1 MASSAVTAENEAPIE
16 LSEERKARLERA
28 RQFCIEAAQLCA
40 DLKCR
45 DVKVLNVTGISPMCD
60 FFLLA
65 TGASPRQ
72 MRSVAMQLI
81 ELADKYDLDAMN
93 PTKRHEGD
101 ERWIALDLVDVVA
114 HLFAEDA
121 RLFYDLDNLWG
132 DVPEVRWFDEERK

>member
-1 MASSAVTAENEAPIE
+1 MTSSAVTAETGEQIE

-28 RQFCIEAAQLCA
+28 RQFCVEAAQLCA

-45 DVKVLNVTGISPMCD
+45 DVKVLDVAGVSPMCD
-60 FFLLA
+60 YFLLA

-72 MRSVAMQLI
+72 MRSVAEQVK
-81 ELADKYDLDAMN
+81 ELGEKYDLDAMN

-101 ERWIALDLVDVVA
+101 EQWIAIDLVDVVA

-132 DVPEVRWFDEERK
+132 DVPEVRWSDEKRE